1 MLVMVSM
8 GFLCKKTPVGKK
20 TTLLP
25 CLSKKTRQGHVGKKE
40 IIESDS
46 YRMGK
51 QKNKNNGDSK
61 DERN

>member
-1 MLVMVSM
+1 MNARTKNTVYICHAAGKHKRNKAGRQMHINVSDSIQ
-8 GFLCKKTPVGKK
+8 
-20 TTLLP
+20 
-25 CLSKKTRQGHVGKKE
+25 SKK